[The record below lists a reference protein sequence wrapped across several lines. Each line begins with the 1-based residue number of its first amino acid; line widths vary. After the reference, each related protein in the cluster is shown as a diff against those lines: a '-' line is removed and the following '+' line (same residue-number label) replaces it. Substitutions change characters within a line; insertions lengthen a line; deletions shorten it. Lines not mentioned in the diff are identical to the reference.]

1 MRAFIPLLTTTLRP
15 PALRLVIALL
25 TAHLAGAS
33 WAAAADPAA
42 PPPGSKRAVMR
53 VFFQDA
59 ESATLRWADLLATTP
74 PQLSTPQVVAGFPQ
88 LDPQRQS
95 LVQMAAAGGKLL
107 VGVRDDEDGEFQ
119 SGWVLVDSGVE
130 EEDHGDHS
138 HWYYNSAPQVIA
150 TQLDEAQG
158 NPAHLYC
165 YEGVFY
171 LANDR
176 IGGFTRLD
184 PSAIP
189 QGADEAQIRSLAAFH
204 VGGNG
209 HITLAVAGELAF
221 ATWLSRDETN
231 ARRIDATRVSPTGS
245 SEIAYSFHANSGRL
259 HGATSASGKVFF
271 APAEGI
277 DWIDVAASTRAAGD
291 TVVHHLDLG
300 SEEGVAY
307 RTGAF
312 LNHGGHVLFLSG
324 RGPQSFLG
332 LIDARREFPEI
343 KRVAVDV
350 DPASRASAPAVVNT
364 RPFGAIVTVFHD
376 HPQAVDAP
384 HVASV
389 IQLDPNRDGDYSDAR
404 LLKRIDVGPSRV
416 EGHGG
421 HHAMVTDAAGRFALI
436 SNPGDSSVQILSL
449 ADLSPQST
457 ATLSFVPG
465 SVVAIG
471 GRGPIR

>member
-1 MRAFIPLLTTTLRP
+1 MHAFTPLLTITLRP

-42 PPPGSKRAVMR
+42 PPPGSRRAVMR

-176 IGGFTRLD
+176 NGGFTRLD

-332 LIDARREFPEI
+332 LIDARRESPEI

-350 DPASRASAPAVVNT
+350 DPASRASAPAVVDT
-364 RPFGAIVTVFHD
+364 RAFGAIVTVFHD
-376 HPQAVDAP
+376 HPQEVDAP
-384 HVASV
+384 NVASV